1 MDKFILSRTHAPIY
15 RQQSFHSGLNN
26 YAMKLQYS
34 IPHFFLN
41 LLQAGFEVLLIQLQ
55 CMMVHQPVLAD

>member
-1 MDKFILSRTHAPIY
+1 
-15 RQQSFHSGLNN
+15 
-26 YAMKLQYS
+26 MKLQYS